1 MTQSYADFSAQM
13 ALVLNRKQLTKKD
26 FDDAEKVIVDMVLA
40 AISVPA

>member
-1 MTQSYADFSAQM
+1 M

>member
-1 MTQSYADFSAQM
+1 M

-40 AISVPA
+40 AISVAPAKASGGDGQ